1 MVKNKVLLINQIYLV
16 NIIFLLPLLFGKI
29 LVRKKKNKIK
39 KVI

>member
-29 LVRKKKNKIK
+29 LVRKKKIT
-39 KVI
+39 

>member
-29 LVRKKKNKIK
+29 LVSKEEK
-39 KVI
+39 